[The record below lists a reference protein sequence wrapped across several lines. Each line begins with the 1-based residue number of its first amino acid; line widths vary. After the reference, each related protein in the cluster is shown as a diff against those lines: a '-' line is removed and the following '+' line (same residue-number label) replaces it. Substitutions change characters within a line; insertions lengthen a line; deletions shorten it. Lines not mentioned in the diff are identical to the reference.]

1 MDEIL
6 KKRRKLRSRYINYK
20 PLSPLNTTTEN
31 NFIEEKE
38 EHSQT
43 KVHSKSKPQD
53 ISNMKLQAQTQTSF
67 NCCQYLFETFMKLF
81 ND

>member
-20 PLSPLNTTTEN
+20 PLSPLNSTKEN
-31 NFIEEKE
+31 NFIEKTE
-38 EHSQT
+38 EHYQT
-43 KVHSKSKPQD
+43 KVHTKHKPED
-53 ISNMKLQAQTQTSF
+53 ISNMKLQNRNQTSF